1 MAAMPACGHRL
12 VVVGRARRHVDV
24 RIEELHERL
33 PFSPQEVGDVV
44 RNAPARRAPLAG
56 VVVRHAPELR
66 RARSSSPRMRPTG
79 DLDEDRL
86 QDHLVEA
93 RLGEEAGRKGVL
105 ARDRL
110 EHGLDVRPTR
120 LHAQRDEAAR
130 IGQEGKR
137 PKDGLALAG
146 VALEEALFD
155 ERLEL
160 ARREPGGRVEQ
171 EGGAGQPV
179 ETPRRDGP
187 GDTGRAEPRHFRR
200 RRLDH
205 RAARLAGCQRERRGE
220 GAPVERR
227 RGRRDRGGQ
236 PALSGRAALS
246 ADDVQEALRDLER
259 GGRRGRGQR
268 ARPGSLGVGHDIERG
283 RRATK
288 YNAGGAATGHG
299 RQSAPTTA
307 FPRSRMLSNIDA

>member
-1 MAAMPACGHRL
+1 M
-12 VVVGRARRHVDV
+12 
-24 RIEELHERL
+24 
-33 PFSPQEVGDVV
+33 
-44 RNAPARRAPLAG
+44 
-56 VVVRHAPELR
+56 
-66 RARSSSPRMRPTG
+66 RSSSPRIRPTATSMKIAFRTIWLK
-79 DLDEDRL
+79 LDSGKWR
-86 QDHLVEA
+86 
-93 RLGEEAGRKGVL
+93 AGKGFSH
-105 ARDRL
+105 AIASNT
-110 EHGLDVRPTR
+110 GWTDVR
-120 LHAQRDEAAR
+120 HASTPSGDEAAR

-146 VALEEALFD
+146 VALEEALLH

-246 ADDVQEALRDLER
+246 ADDGR
-259 GGRRGRGQR
+259 GGPPRSRAGGHRGRGQR

-283 RRATK
+283 RRATE
-288 YNAGGAATGHG
+288 YSAGGAATGHG
-299 RQSAPTTA
+299 CQSAPATA